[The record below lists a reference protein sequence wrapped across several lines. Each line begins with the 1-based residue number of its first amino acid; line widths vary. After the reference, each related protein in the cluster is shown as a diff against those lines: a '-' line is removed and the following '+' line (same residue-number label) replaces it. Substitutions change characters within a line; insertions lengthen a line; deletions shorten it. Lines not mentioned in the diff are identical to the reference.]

1 MNAPFFFLNGVGG
14 LAGGAQGGQFSAEAG
29 FFTACGIFVEDTGL
43 AAFIQ
48 SGAEGAEGRGGFLFV
63 AGLDG
68 CVVLFLQRLDA
79 ALLALV

>member
-1 MNAPFFFLNGVGG
+1 MEFGG
-14 LAGGAQGGQFSAEAG
+14 LAGGAHGRQLSAEAG
-29 FFTACGIFVEDTGL
+29 FFAAGGIFVEDTGL

-63 AGLDG
+63 TGLDG
-68 CVVLFLQRLDA
+68 CVVFLFQRLDA